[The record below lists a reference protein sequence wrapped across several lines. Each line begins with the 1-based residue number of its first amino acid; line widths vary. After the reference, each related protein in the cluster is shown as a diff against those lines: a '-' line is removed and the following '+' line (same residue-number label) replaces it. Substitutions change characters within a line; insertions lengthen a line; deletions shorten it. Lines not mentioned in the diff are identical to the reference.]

1 MVDLGNLAEQLTAY
15 GAKAEDDGF
24 LFEVNTIP
32 GDVDVLQVVVE
43 DRDELPIFVSA
54 SESQLL
60 CIAYLFR
67 ENEVREDAIADMHRA
82 MLASNVPMPLS
93 SFAVID
99 DQYVVF
105 GALSVN
111 SGIEDIV
118 HELETLASNAADAI
132 EAMQS
137 FLK

>member
-1 MVDLGNLAEQLTAY
+1 MVDLGNLAEQLTERGSNA
-15 GAKAEDDGF
+15 ADSGF
-24 LFEVNTIP
+24 FFEVNTIP

-67 ENEVREDAIADMHRA
+67 EDEVKEDAVADMHRA

-93 SFAVID
+93 SFATID
-99 DQYVVF
+99 GQYVVF

-118 HELETLASNAADAI
+118 HELETLASNAVDAI